1 MRKLYAKVQTSSC
14 LLKYGFI
21 LIKNQFE
28 CWIGN
33 SDFVFSLHYA
43 MRTHHRGIYL
53 LAKHDT
59 LTYDEKLQRNNNI
72 YKDKNYVKNLGSSH
86 VNNVNQTKVSKSYR
100 LSVLIVTFS
109 TTFYGSHL
117 TWKCLKFMILFISQC
132 RR

>member
-1 MRKLYAKVQTSSC
+1 MSSW
-14 LLKYGFI
+14 LFKHW

-33 SDFVFSLHYA
+33 SYFVFSLYYA

-86 VNNVNQTKVSKSYR
+86 VNAS
-100 LSVLIVTFS
+100 L
-109 TTFYGSHL
+109 
-117 TWKCLKFMILFISQC
+117 
-132 RR
+132 

>member
-1 MRKLYAKVQTSSC
+1 MSSW
-14 LLKYGFI
+14 LFKDG

-28 CWIGN
+28 CWYGN
-33 SDFVFSLHYA
+33 SYFAFSLYYA

-86 VNNVNQTKVSKSYR
+86 VNAS
-100 LSVLIVTFS
+100 L
-109 TTFYGSHL
+109 
-117 TWKCLKFMILFISQC
+117 
-132 RR
+132 